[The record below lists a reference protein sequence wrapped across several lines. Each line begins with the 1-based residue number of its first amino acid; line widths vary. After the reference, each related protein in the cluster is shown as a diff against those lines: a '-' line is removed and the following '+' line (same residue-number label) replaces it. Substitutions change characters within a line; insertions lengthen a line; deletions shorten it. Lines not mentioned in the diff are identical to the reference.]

1 MKVAILGAGPSA
13 AYAASACDALK
24 VESQVISVSPPPM
37 LYPGAFWP
45 RMNPLEKDMPLY
57 NIYVSRAGSVIQYLR
72 KQWGMVDEDWLLT
85 TSFPKE
91 ASIELGLSPYELFPE
106 IWKTREI
113 LYVPQMLSDET
124 IAEMAI
130 TYDTIFMTFP
140 TQRSKKIFGHEL
152 VPHPIISYKIK
163 DFTTSNY
170 CVYDGQDHDE
180 MVRLSSLFGFIHNEY
195 SSKFTP
201 SKELIGP
208 GTVTWVKDLH
218 PDTPEWDL
226 EDTPSDNVFLIGRHA
241 QWSRKKLA
249 HHAFDDVI
257 AILDGDN

>member
-45 RMNPLEKDMPLY
+45 RVNPLEKDMPLY
-57 NIYVSRAGSVIQYLR
+57 KIYISRTGSAIQYLR
-72 KQWGMVDEDWLLT
+72 KQWGMVDEDWLLE

-91 ASIELGLSPYELFPE
+91 ARYEMGLNPYELFPE

-113 LYVPQMLSDET
+113 LYCSDPLTDDAVAE
-124 IAEMAI
+124 IAES
-130 TYDTIFMTFP
+130 YDTVLMTFP
-140 TQRSKKIFGHEL
+140 TQRSKKIFKHEL
-152 VPHPIISYKIK
+152 IRHPIISYKVK
-163 DFTTSNY
+163 GFTTINY
-170 CVYDGQDHDE
+170 CIYDGEDNE
-180 MVRLSSLFGFIHNEY
+180 ATTRMSSLFGFIHNEY
-195 SSKFTP
+195 TKDFSFK
-201 SKELIGP
+201 KELIESGQ
-208 GTVTWVKDLH
+208 VTWAIDSN
-218 PDTPEWDL
+218 PGTPEWNL
-226 EDTPSDNVFLIGRHA
+226 EDTPADNVYLIGRHA